1 MTVLAVAA
9 ALGWTALARAQGASD
24 AALAQSLFDEAV
36 RLMGAGRYAEAC
48 PKLAESQRH
57 DPGGGTLLNLGL
69 CREKEGKLAT
79 AWTVYNAA
87 LSQAIKDHREDRER
101 TAKERIATISPS
113 LAKAVV
119 DVDPATAKLGGL
131 EITLDGVRVGSAAWG
146 LLTPIDAGTH
156 VVSAG
161 APGKRPWQA
170 TLAVTRDGDQV
181 HIAIPALDD
190 APKAVRGPNA
200 APAVPSSGTRTAA
213 LVIGGAG
220 VAAVAVGAV
229 GGVMAILKRGQSDGE
244 CPAGRCTARGV
255 ALNED
260 AKGFAWVANV
270 GIGVG
275 IAFLGA
281 ATVLWFVGR
290 PESRSPRLVPSVGSS
305 GGGVTFS
312 GQF

>member
-1 MTVLAVAA
+1 MVVLAA
-9 ALGWTALARAQGASD
+9 ALGWTALARAQGAPD

-48 PKLAESQRH
+48 PKLAESQRL

-87 LSQAIKDHREDRER
+87 LSQAIKDHREDREL
-101 TAKERIATISPS
+101 TAKERIAAISQS

-181 HIAIPALDD
+181 HVAIPALED
-190 APKAVRGPNA
+190 APKEVRGSGE
-200 APAVPSSGTRTAA
+200 APAVTSARGTRTAA
-213 LVIGGAG
+213 LVVGGVG
-220 VAAVAVGAV
+220 IAALAVGSV

-244 CPAGRCTARGV
+244 CPAGQCTARGV
-255 ALNED
+255 ALNEE